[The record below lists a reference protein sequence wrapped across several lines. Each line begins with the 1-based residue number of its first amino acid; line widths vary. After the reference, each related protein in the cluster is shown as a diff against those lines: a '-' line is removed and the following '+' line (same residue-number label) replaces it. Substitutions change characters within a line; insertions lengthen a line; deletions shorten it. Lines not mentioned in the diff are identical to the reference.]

1 MKSLILIY
9 ALTLMSPAALGQS
22 AQSTP
27 GGQTVLAGRP
37 VRDCDTPLIKAIH
50 ARDLQQ
56 AQAIAASNARLD
68 EQVCS
73 EGETALIESIATGMN
88 QVSANLIAAGANVN
102 LADRRGVTPL
112 MYAAWHCQEDILSF
126 LLNQRANV
134 NAVDADGSSALMFAA
149 YQCENAY
156 VLAKLLKAKADV
168 NAKSKEGETALTL
181 AAASGAECAVRMLL
195 IAGADPNLKTKDG
208 QTAIAIARDKQTG
221 RRPAHDRI
229 YTFLSYYAR

>member
-1 MKSLILIY
+1 MKWL
-9 ALTLMSPAALGQS
+9 ALMCMFAFVLP
-22 AQSTP
+22 STVS
-27 GGQTVLAGRP
+27 QTVQPSPGSQSVLARRG
-37 VRDCDTPLIKAIH
+37 VRECDTPLIKAIH
-50 ARDLQQ
+50 ARDMQQ
-56 AQAIAASNARLD
+56 AQELAGSNVRLD

-73 EGETALIESIATGMN
+73 EGETALIESIAGGMS
-88 QVSANLIAAGANVN
+88 QISANLIAAGANVN
-102 LADRRGVTPL
+102 LADRRGVSPL

-126 LLNQRANV
+126 LLNQHANV

-168 NAKSKEGETALTL
+168 NARSKDGETALTL
-181 AAASGAECAVRMLL
+181 AAASGAECAVRMLV

-208 QTAIAIARDKQTG
+208 QTAISIARDKQAG